1 MNTNT
6 VVCLIIAALWAGAAT
21 VAFLLAL
28 HSRSKLNTEN
38 TRLRV
43 KLGSALDLAEKWR
56 MEAAR
61 LREPKPAHT
70 VASVIADNLRT
81 LKTRQPA
88 KPRPSLQTPTHPS
101 TSRDYYD
108 DSSNVLAA
116 GVLASTLWSGN
127 STPDTSSSSSD
138 SSSSSSSSSSWS
150 SSDSSSSSSYDSG
163 SSSSDSGSFSGGDS
177 GSF

>member
-127 STPDTSSSSSD
+127 STPDTSNSSSSD
-138 SSSSSSSSSSWS
+138 SSSSSSSY
-150 SSDSSSSSSYDSG
+150 DSGSSSYDSG